1 MSNLSEKFVKVE
13 RSMRTQLL
21 ERDQEIHTA
30 VLALVTGY
38 HHFQYGP
45 PGVAKSML
53 VDTLCDHID
62 GLGEGSLFSYL
73 LTKFTTPEEI
83 VGYLD
88 LAAFKEQGLY
98 RKVTTRRLPEAQI
111 VFLDEAFN
119 GSSAILN
126 SLLKALNER
135 KFDRGDKLL
144 DIPLMSCFAASNNI
158 PAAAELN
165 ALADRL
171 HFWHSVKPIQDPSN
185 RAKLL
190 DGWKPPSIQ
199 DFVTL
204 EEIAAAKAE
213 VDAVTVPEEVV
224 NHTLDIL
231 DNLRNSDIKVSDRR
245 SRQAMRVVRAEAW
258 MAGRDTA
265 NASDLLPLQHMF
277 WNQEQH
283 LEKVYDEVATVAAP
297 LDRKTRDIHNEIA
310 QMIHE
315 FDRNAKDTTETTT
328 LRRLGMECLEK
339 LRESQKEITQLGRAA
354 KADGLP
360 LEAIYALRDFH
371 KEKVAHVKSTG
382 FNLDETDEE
391 DF

>member
-1 MSNLSEKFVKVE
+1 MSNLHTKFDNVE
-13 RSMRTQLL
+13 RSMRMQLL

-30 VLALVTGY
+30 VLALVTGF

-53 VDTLCDHID
+53 VDTLCEHIED
-62 GLGEGSLFSYL
+62 MGPGDLFSYL
-73 LTKFTTPEEI
+73 LTKFTTPEEV

-88 LAAFKEQGLY
+88 LAAFRDEGMY
-98 RKVTTRRLPEAQI
+98 RKVTTRRLPEAKI

-135 KFDRGDKLL
+135 KFDRGDELI

-158 PAAAELN
+158 PASAELN

-190 DGWKPPSIQ
+190 GEWSPPSIQ
-199 DFVTL
+199 DFVNLDDIT
-204 EEIAAAKAE
+204 AAKVE
-213 VDAVTVPEEVV
+213 IEQVELPEEVV
-224 NHTLDIL
+224 GQALDIL
-231 DNLRNSDIKVSDRR
+231 DNLRNSDIKVTDRR
-245 SRQAMRVVRAEAW
+245 ARQSMRVARAEAW
-258 MAGRDTA
+258 LAGRDTVTV
-265 NASDLLPLQHMF
+265 SDLIPLQHMF
-277 WNQEQH
+277 WNQEQN
-283 LEKVYDEVATVAAP
+283 LDKVYDEVAAVAAP
-297 LDRKTRDIHNEIA
+297 LDRKTRDIHNDIA

-315 FDRNAKDTTETTT
+315 FDRQAKDTTEQTT

-339 LRESQKEITQLGRAA
+339 LRDSQKEITQLGRQA
-354 KADGLP
+354 KADGLD
-360 LEAIYALRDFH
+360 LTAIYALRDFH
-371 KEKVAHVKSTG
+371 KENVAHVRLVG
-382 FNLDETDEE
+382 FKLDENEE
-391 DF
+391 EEF